1 MTGFH
6 RGALALLASLGALAA
21 AAPPARAQPAAV
33 RPARQAPSPVARDTI
48 PGTLVVL
55 ELVAVPGGTA
65 VVPTATGTRRVPVKG
80 FLVGRT
86 ELTWDAYDAFTLS
99 PAPAVNAT
107 GADATSRPSRPYGA
121 PDYGFGHAG
130 FPTMSVTRAA
140 AEAFCAWLSERT
152 GKRYRL
158 PTEAEW
164 VHMAALA
171 TRGARLAPA
180 RRDLVAWHRGN
191 ARARTHAVASR
202 RPDALGLYD
211 LFGNV
216 AEWVTT
222 DDGRLV
228 ARGGSYADAP
238 AAVGPHARAVQ
249 DASWNERDP
258 QIPKSRWW
266 LSDAPFI
273 GFRIVR
279 EP

>member
-1 MTGFH
+1 LNGLAG
-6 RGALALLASLGALAA
+6 GALLLLASVASAAIGAGATAAVAA
-21 AAPPARAQPAAV
+21 AQPVQKDAPAV
-33 RPARQAPSPVARDTI
+33 TRDSI
-48 PGTLVVL
+48 PGTLVTF
-55 ELVAVPGGTA
+55 EMVAVPGGTA
-65 VVPTATGTRRVPVKG
+65 VVPAADGTRRVEVRP

-99 PAPAVNAT
+99 AAPAVNAG
-107 GADATSRPSRPYGA
+107 GADATARPSRPYGA

-130 FPTMSVTRAA
+130 YPTMSVTRAA

-152 GKRYRL
+152 GRRYRL

-171 TRGARLAPA
+171 AGGRPLAPA
-180 RRDLVAWHRGN
+180 RRDAIAWHRGN
-191 ARARTHAVASR
+191 AGAKTHAVASR
-202 RPDALGLYD
+202 RPDELGLYD

-222 DDGRLV
+222 DDGRRV
-228 ARGGSYADAP
+228 ARGGSYVDAP